1 MGDLSL
7 DANDSLSRSPL
18 VMGDG
23 REVVG
28 ARGSLSR
35 SPLMLGDGELRR
47 RLRLRLPLLVM
58 GDGREVVGACGSLSR
73 APLMLGDVMMP
84 WRAPPS
90 SETPIA
96 VGMDV

>member
-7 DANDSLSRSPL
+7 LISDGRWADANDSLSRSPL

-35 SPLMLGDGELRR
+35 
-47 RLRLRLPLLVM
+47 
-58 GDGREVVGACGSLSR
+58 
-73 APLMLGDVMMP
+73 APLVLGGAMMP
-84 WRAPPS
+84 WRASPS